1 MTLSLA
7 LGLLEDPTEP
17 QKQRIR
23 EVGEQLDSHRKRQQ
37 HLHPDLTMT
46 GMYNVLEKLR
56 EIETAQRVGNRGV
69 AGSGGFAHGPGG
81 ENVARTGPFA
91 KPTDPATQM
100 LSSKERK
107 IHDDGL
113 VSVLKQIHDDLDD
126 AVFEAYGWPGT
137 LTDEEILE
145 RLVALNHERA
155 AEEAAGKI
163 RWLRPEFQCPQ
174 TGKPTKTQQS
184 FAEADEDE
192 EDSEDEA
199 PAGKSGKGKKKPA
212 PKPASSKSKAAPK
225 AAWPA
230 TLPKRIQA
238 VRQALTTHNKPA
250 TAATI
255 AGQFTKANKATV
267 AELLE
272 TLVAVGQARV
282 TPGGEYAP

>member
-1 MTLSLA
+1 
-7 LGLLEDPTEP
+7 
-17 QKQRIR
+17 
-23 EVGEQLDSHRKRQQ
+23 
-37 HLHPDLTMT
+37 MT

-56 EIETAQRVGNRGV
+56 EIETAQRAGSRGV
-69 AGSGGFAHGPGG
+69 AGSGGFAHGPDGG
-81 ENVARTGPFA
+81 NVARTGPSA
-91 KPTDPATQM
+91 KPTDPATHV
-100 LSSKERK
+100 LTTKERK

-113 VSVLKQIHDDLDD
+113 VSVLKQSHDDLDA

-137 LTDEEILE
+137 LSDEEILE
-145 RLVALNHERA
+145 RLVALNHERV

-163 RWLRPEFQCPQ
+163 RWLRPEFQCPK
-174 TGKPTKTQQS
+174 TGEPTKTQQS

-192 EDSEDEA
+192 DDSEDEA
-199 PAGKSGKGKKKPA
+199 PAGKSGKGKKKAA
-212 PKPASSKSKAAPK
+212 PKPASSKSNTATK

-230 TLPKRIQA
+230 TLPERIRA
-238 VRQALTTHNKPA
+238 VRHALTTHAKPA

-282 TPGGEYAP
+282 TAGGEYAP

>member
-1 MTLSLA
+1 MLPK
-7 LGLLEDPTEP
+7 PTEP

-23 EVGEQLDSHRKRQQ
+23 ELGEQLDAHRKRQQ
-37 HLHPDLTMT
+37 LLHPDLTMT

-56 EIETAQRVGNRGV
+56 EIETAQRAKR
-69 AGSGGFAHGPGG
+69 AGSVSARSSADAATGNTPGADASGSG
-81 ENVARTGPFA
+81 ELVLTA
-91 KPTDPATQM
+91 
-100 LSSKERK
+100 KERK

-113 VSVLKQIHDDLDD
+113 VSVLKQIHDDLDA

-155 AEEAAGKI
+155 AEETAGKI

-174 TGKPTKTQQS
+174 TGEPTKTQQT
-184 FAEADEDE
+184 FTEADEDE
-192 EDSEDEA
+192 DDSEDEPKA
-199 PAGKSGKGKKKPA
+199 KGKKKA
-212 PKPASSKSKAAPK
+212 TPKPAKATK
-225 AAWPA
+225 AEWPA
-230 TLPKRIQA
+230 TLPERIRA

-250 TAATI
+250 TAIDI
-255 AGQFTKANKATV
+255 ANQFSRANKTHV

-282 TPGGEYAP
+282 TAGGGYAP